1 MSLFCRRAFVFLLA
15 LSLIA
20 IAVSIGRKSRAAS
33 APDALS
39 IKFVADTDASP
50 GAPESLTVN
59 ADDPQK
65 SVIAGFDFSNL
76 DRNAQACQDFNQFAN
91 GGWMAKNPIP
101 GAYSVWGRFTQLDE
115 QNIEVLHQI
124 LEGLLR
130 KKTLAK
136 GNEQKIADFYGVCMD
151 EQKIEAEGIRPL
163 EPELQRI
170 DQMTDLLSLE
180 DEIAR
185 FHQHRIPAVFGFG
198 AAQDYKDSTTIIAQ
212 AVQGGLGLPD
222 RDYYLSDDQKMKQ
235 TRDEYAKHVAR
246 TFELMGDSPERAAV
260 EAAAVL
266 KIETRLA
273 ENSSTRIQR
282 RKPEANYHPMIKT
295 QLIEMT
301 PDFDWSRYFR
311 GIGLPEIAKVNV
323 GQPDYFRAADKLL
336 VSIPVN
342 DWKSYLR
349 WHLVNAASSTLSSK
363 FVEESFNFNGKYLQ
377 GTKEMLPRW
386 KRCVAST
393 DRALGEALGQLYV
406 SKTFTPKAKL
416 RAQAM
421 VKNLIEAL
429 RDDLTTL
436 SWMSNETRQRAIGKL
451 DAFMRKIGFPDK
463 WRDYEAL
470 QVSRG
475 GAYYNNAVSAGEFE
489 FKRNLGKIGKPVDR
503 TEWGMSPPT
512 VNAYY
517 NPSMNEIVFP
527 AGILQPPFYDPKAD
541 DAFNYGGIGAVIGHE
556 MTHGFDDQG
565 AKFDANGNLVLWWT
579 PDDLKKFQERTGCV
593 VKQFD
598 SYEVEPGLHQKGEL
612 VVGESVADLGGLT
625 VAYAAYQKS
634 LQGKPRPKNINGFTP
649 EQRFF
654 LGWAQ
659 VWAQNIRPE
668 AARLRNGTDPHPLA
682 RFRVNGPLSNM
693 PTFAAA
699 YACKEGDAMVRPPDK
714 RCQIW

>member
-1 MSLFCRRAFVFLLA
+1 MRLFGRRTFLLILA
-15 LSLIA
+15 LALI
-20 IAVSIGRKSRAAS
+20 SIVISEGRKSGAATPS
-33 APDALS
+33 ADSLGL
-39 IKFVADTDASP
+39 FAD
-50 GAPESLTVN
+50 PESASLST
-59 ADDPQK
+59 DKPEK

-76 DRNAQACQDFNQFAN
+76 DRSAQACQDFNQFAS
-91 GGWMAKNPIP
+91 GGWMTKNPIP

-115 QNIEVLHQI
+115 QNLEVLHQI
-124 LEGLLR
+124 LEGLAK

-136 GNEQKIADFYGVCMD
+136 GNEEKIAAFYGSCMD
-151 EQKIEAEGIRPL
+151 EQKIEAEGIKPL
-163 EPELQRI
+163 EAELQRI
-170 DQMTDLLSLE
+170 DQISDVLSLE

-185 FHQHRIPAVFGFG
+185 FHAHRIPAVFGFG
-198 AAQDYKDSTTIIAQ
+198 AAQDFKDSTTIIAQ
-212 AVQGGLGLPD
+212 VVQGGLGLPD
-222 RDYYLSDDQKMKQ
+222 RDYYLSDDAKMKQ

-246 TFELMGDSPERAAV
+246 TFELMGDSAEQAAS
-260 EAAAVL
+260 ESATVL
-266 KIETRLA
+266 KIETKLA
-273 ENSSTRIQR
+273 ENASTRIQR
-282 RKPEANYHPMIKT
+282 RRPEANYHPMIKT
-295 QLIEMT
+295 QLIELT
-301 PDFDWSRYFR
+301 PDFDWGRYFR
-311 GIGLPEIAKVNV
+311 EIGLPEIGKVNV
-323 GQPDYFRAADKLL
+323 GQPDYFKAAGKLL
-336 VSIPVN
+336 VSIPIN

-349 WHLVNAASSTLSSK
+349 WHLVNAASNTLSSK

-393 DRALGEALGQLYV
+393 DRALGEALGQFYV
-406 SKTFTPKAKL
+406 AKTFTPQAKL

-421 VKNLIEAL
+421 VKNLIAAL
-429 RDDLTTL
+429 REDLTSL
-436 SWMSNETRQRAIGKL
+436 SWMSNETRQKAIAKL

-463 WRDYEAL
+463 WRSYDAL
-470 QVSRG
+470 QISRG
-475 GAYYNNAVSAGEFE
+475 PYYNNAVSAGEFD

-579 PDDLKKFQERTGCV
+579 PEDLKKFNERTGCV

-598 SYEVEPGLHQKGEL
+598 AFETEPGLHQKGEL

-668 AARLRNGTDPHPLA
+668 AARLRNATDPHPLA

-693 PTFAAA
+693 PAFAAA

>member
-1 MSLFCRRAFVFLLA
+1 MALQCRRALLFVLG

-20 IAVSIGRKSRAAS
+20 IMMTATRRNLAAGDNPL
-33 APDALS
+33 A
-39 IKFVADTDASP
+39 
-50 GAPESLTVN
+50 GESLDSSDSKPDKT
-59 ADDPQK
+59 
-65 SVIAGFDFSNL
+65 VIAGFDFANL
-76 DRNAQACQDFNQFAN
+76 DRNASACENFNQFAN
-91 GGWMAKNPIP
+91 GGWMAKNEIP

-115 QNIEVLHQI
+115 HNTDVLHQI
-124 LEGLLR
+124 LDDLG
-130 KKTLAK
+130 KKKKLAP
-136 GNEQKIADFYGVCMD
+136 GNEQKIADFYGSCMD
-151 EQKIEAEGIRPL
+151 EAKIEAEGIKPL
-163 EPELQRI
+163 EAELQRI
-170 DQMTDLLSLE
+170 DAISDLPGLE

-185 FHQHRIPAVFGFG
+185 FHAHRIPAVFGFG
-198 AAQDYKDSTTIIAQ
+198 AAQDFKDSTTIIAQ

-222 RDYYLSDDQKMKQ
+222 RDYYVADDAKSKQ
-235 TRDEYAKHVAR
+235 TRDEYEKHVAR
-246 TFELMGDSPERAAV
+246 TFELMGDGQFQATT
-260 EAAAVL
+260 EAATVM

-273 ENSSTRIQR
+273 EISSTRVQR
-282 RKPEANYHPMIKT
+282 RKPEMNYHPMLKHE
-295 QLIEMT
+295 LIEMT

-323 GQPDYFRAADKLL
+323 GQPEYFKGANKLL
-336 VSIPVN
+336 TSVPIAE
-342 DWKSYLR
+342 WKTYLR
-349 WHLVNAASSTLSSK
+349 WHLVNSASNTLSSK
-363 FVEESFNFNGKYLQ
+363 FVEESFNFNGKYMQ

-406 SKTFTPKAKL
+406 DKTFTPKAKL
-416 RAQAM
+416 RAQTM
-421 VKNLIEAL
+421 VKNLIDAL

-436 SWMSNETRQRAIGKL
+436 SWMSDETRKRAIAKL
-451 DAFMRKIGFPDK
+451 EAFTRKIGFPDK
-463 WRDYEAL
+463 WRSYEAL
-470 QVSRG
+470 QVSK
-475 GAYYNNAVSAGEFE
+475 GAYYNNAVSAGEFDVR
-489 FKRNLGKIGKPVDR
+489 RNLGKIGKPVDR
-503 TEWGMSPPT
+503 TEWGMTPPT

-556 MTHGFDDQG
+556 MTHGFDDSG
-565 AKFDANGNLVLWWT
+565 AKFDANGNLVMWWT
-579 PDDLKKFQERTGCV
+579 PDDFKKFTDRTNCV
-593 VKQFD
+593 VQQFNGF
-598 SYEVEPGLHQKGEL
+598 EVEPGLHQKGEL

-625 VAYAAYQKS
+625 VAFAAYQKS

-668 AARLRNGTDPHPLA
+668 AARLRNATDSHPLA

-693 PTFAAA
+693 PAFAQAFQ
-699 YACKEGDAMVRPPDK
+699 CKEGDAMVRPAAQ